1 MDVVSEF
8 VECQVGFYIL
18 PFFFASLF
26 LLSIFFVVAWDM
38 IYLLDLFFFGLSSG
52 NGTDQMRLM
61 RMKYEEIMGA
71 DKMIVIPRGNKDLE
85 THHTHQV

>member
-1 MDVVSEF
+1 MDE
-8 VECQVGFYIL
+8 
-18 PFFFASLF
+18 
-26 LLSIFFVVAWDM
+26 
-38 IYLLDLFFFGLSSG
+38 
-52 NGTDQMRLM
+52 MRLM